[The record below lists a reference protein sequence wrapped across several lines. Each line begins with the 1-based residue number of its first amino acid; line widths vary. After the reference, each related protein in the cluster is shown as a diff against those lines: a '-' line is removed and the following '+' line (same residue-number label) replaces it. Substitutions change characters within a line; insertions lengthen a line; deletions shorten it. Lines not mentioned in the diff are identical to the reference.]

1 MTKPILNFLYIN
13 ILAQCYITNASKRVK
28 KKATFLCQRYVKDKI
43 KYNYMFQ
50 HLIQL
55 AKSKIRTQESSG
67 RITCGQVSAAIET
80 SLGNLYSGVCIDSAC
95 SLGIC
100 AERNAIGT
108 MVTESEFQITKLV
121 CIKNESFILP
131 CGACLELILQL
142 HPENNEAK
150 VLINSSGE
158 SKMIKELLPQWWGNT

>member
-1 MTKPILNFLYIN
+1 
-13 ILAQCYITNASKRVK
+13 
-28 KKATFLCQRYVKDKI
+28 
-43 KYNYMFQ
+43 MFQ
-50 HLIQL
+50 DLIQL
-55 AKSKIRTQESSG
+55 ANSKLRTQESSG

-95 SLGIC
+95 SLGVC

-108 MVTESEFQITKLV
+108 MVTENEFQITKVV
-121 CIKNESFILP
+121 CIKGNDFILP

-142 HPENNEAK
+142 HPDNNETN

-158 SKMIKELLPQWWGNT
+158 SKKVKDLLPYWWGNT